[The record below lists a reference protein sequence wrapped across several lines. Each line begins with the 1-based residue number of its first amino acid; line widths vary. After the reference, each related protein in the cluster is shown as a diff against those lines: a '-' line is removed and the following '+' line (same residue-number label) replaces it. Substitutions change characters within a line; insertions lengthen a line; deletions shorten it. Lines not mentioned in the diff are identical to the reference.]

1 MMEKRMNKQE
11 LLELLSSL
19 KIDKEEFWLLS
30 SSALVLRGLFENA
43 GDLDIAV
50 TEKGFNELKKNY
62 NLVLKENGFYKVT
75 DKVEC
80 VLYNN
85 KPCDLEKCDGYNL
98 QNLNTYFDYLKSST
112 RPKDKIRYDIVKK
125 ELERRKQNN

>member
-80 VLYNN
+80 VLYNKN
-85 KPCDLEKCDGYNL
+85 PYDLEKCDGYNL
-98 QNLNTYFDYLKSST
+98 QNLNTYFDYLKSSA